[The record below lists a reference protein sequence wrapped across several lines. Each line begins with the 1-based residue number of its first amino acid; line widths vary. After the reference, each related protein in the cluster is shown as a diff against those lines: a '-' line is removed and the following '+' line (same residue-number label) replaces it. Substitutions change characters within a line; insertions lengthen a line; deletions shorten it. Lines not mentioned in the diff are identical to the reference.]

1 MAFTKYIKHYL
12 TYPLMWVMLLWAV
25 TLPGHELAVYSYL
38 VKGSAAEVA
47 QSLRSATSEQDD
59 FSVKQQTV
67 QVFLDANTAS
77 VIVLSPQQFIKCVF
91 QALTFATAIDDR
103 PSYSPHAAGAELI
116 TQLFPITIQPNAP

>member
-1 MAFTKYIKHYL
+1 MAFTKNIKRYL

-38 VKGSAAEVA
+38 VKGSADEVA

-77 VIVLSPQQFIKCVF
+77 VIVLSPQQLIKCVF
-91 QALTFATAIDDR
+91 QALTFAPAIDDI

>member
-1 MAFTKYIKHYL
+1 MAFTKNIKRYL

-38 VKGSAAEVA
+38 VKGSADEVA

-77 VIVLSPQQFIKCVF
+77 VIVLSPQQLIKCVF
-91 QALTFATAIDDR
+91 QTLTFAPAIDDT